1 MARTVS
7 IGTQDF
13 EKMIQ
18 RNCFY
23 VDKTGFIKEWWES
36 EDEVTLITRP
46 RRFGK
51 TLNMSMLNCF
61 FSNKYADRGELFE
74 KLEIWKD
81 GKYREIQGTYPVIF
95 LSFAGV
101 KGNTFEL
108 SKKQIYDK
116 IIELYESNR
125 FLLKSDCMSDTEKAR
140 YISFLEKPLE
150 EDVSFK
156 LNELSNYLSR
166 YYGKK
171 VIILLDEYDT
181 PMQEAYV
188 NGYWEELVAF
198 TRSLFNS
205 TFKTN
210 PYLERAIMTG
220 ITTAEYSAVRKFA
233 KQTSNGSAKAE
244 TMSKESIFSDLNNL
258 EVVTTLTP
266 KYETAFGFTEE
277 EVFKA
282 LDEQGLSDKKNDVKI
297 WYDGFRFGSKNDIY
311 NPWSIINCLDKKK
324 IALYWA
330 ESSSN
335 GLINSLVQKG
345 SSNIKMMVEELIN
358 GSTINVPIDEQIVFS
373 ELDYSEDAVWSL
385 MLASG
390 YLKVVSSEELNL
402 IRESD
407 NEYELALT
415 NREILFMFKKMI
427 LRWFS
432 PAKNETNEFIKAL
445 ISGDIESMNEYMND
459 VALRTFSSFDTGKH
473 TSEKKAPENLASCY
487 DCQGVANGS
496 SLNYSSNLY
505 AMTEQSSRFF
515 HGFVLGLMVD
525 QSENYIITSNR
536 ESGFGRYDIMLEP
549 KDKQTQKYPGI
560 VIEFKVINPRKE
572 NSLEETVEAAL
583 KQIEDRNYDTELIN
597 RGVNKE
603 NIHHYGF
610 AFKSKEVLIDGN

>member
-81 GKYREIQGTYPVIF
+81 EKYCEIQGTYPVIF

-220 ITTAEYSAVRKFA
+220 ITRV
-233 KQTSNGSAKAE
+233 
-244 TMSKESIFSDLNNL
+244 SKESIFSDLNNL
-258 EVVTTLTP
+258 KVITVTNEEYS
-266 KYETAFGFTEE
+266 KCFGFTEK
-277 EVFKA
+277 EVFDA
-282 LDEQGLSDKKNDVKI
+282 LDEQGISGEKEKVKL
-297 WYDGFRFGSKNDIY
+297 WYDGFTFGKSKDIY
-311 NPWSIINCLDKKK
+311 NPWSIINFLDEKNYKT
-324 IALYWA
+324 YWA
-330 ESSSN
+330 DSSSN
-335 GLINSLVQKG
+335 GLINSLVKTG
-345 SSNIKMMVEELIN
+345 SSYIKMMMETLLKGE
-358 GSTINVPIDEQIVFS
+358 TIDVPIDEQIVFS
-373 ELDYSEDAVWSL
+373 QLDYSEDAVWSL

-390 YLKVVSSEELNL
+390 YLKVISSDKLTGD
-402 IRESD
+402 RTKSVM
-407 NEYELALT
+407 YKLALT
-415 NREILFMFKKMI
+415 NFEIKLMFEDMI
-427 LRWFS
+427 LHWFS

-445 ISGDIESMNEYMND
+445 ICGDIESMNAYMNK
-459 VALRTFSSFDTGKH
+459 VALKTISYFDTGNVP
-473 TSEKKAPENLASCY
+473 SDEEPE
-487 DCQGVANGS
+487 
-496 SLNYSSNLY
+496 
-505 AMTEQSSRFF
+505 RFF

-610 AFKSKEVLIDGN
+610 AFKSKEVLIDGR

>member
-7 IGTQDF
+7 IGNQDF

-23 VDKTGFIKEWWES
+23 VDKTSFIKEWWEN

-51 TLNMSMLNCF
+51 TLNMSMLKFF

-74 KLEIWKD
+74 GLEIWED
-81 GKYREIQGTYPVIF
+81 EKYREIQGTYPVIF
-95 LSFAGV
+95 FSFA
-101 KGNTFEL
+101 KI
-108 SKKQIYDK
+108 KQTTYKETIEKIKK
-116 IIELYESNR
+116 IIFDLYQEYAFIGKWDGLTDKEKENFNNISY
-125 FLLKSDCMSDTEKAR
+125 DMSDVIAQEA
-140 YISFLEKPLE
+140 IV
-150 EDVSFK
+150 D
-156 LNELSNYLSR
+156 LSNYLSR

-198 TRSLFNS
+198 TRSLFNA

-220 ITTAEYSAVRKFA
+220 ITRV
-233 KQTSNGSAKAE
+233 
-244 TMSKESIFSDLNNL
+244 SKESIFSDLNNL
-258 EVVTTLTP
+258 VVVTTTSNQ
-266 KYETAFGFTEE
+266 YETAFGFTEE
-277 EVFKA
+277 EVFNS
-282 LDEQGLSDKKNDVKI
+282 LDEQGLSDKKDIVKT
-297 WYDGFRFGSKNDIY
+297 WYDGFTFGDKKDIY
-311 NPWSIINCLDKKK
+311 NPWSIINFLKFKSLK
-324 IALYWA
+324 TYWA
-330 ESSSN
+330 DSSSN

-345 SSNIKMMVEELIN
+345 SPYIKTMIENLIS
-358 GSTINVPIDEQIVFS
+358 GEKINVIVDEQIVFS

-415 NREILFMFKKMI
+415 NREILFMFRKMI

-432 PAKNETNEFIKAL
+432 PAKHETNEFIRAL
-445 ISGDIESMNEYMND
+445 ISSDIESMNEYMND
-459 VALRTFSSFDTGKH
+459 VALNTFSSFDSGKH
-473 TSEKKAPENLASCY
+473 NSERKAPEN
-487 DCQGVANGS
+487 
-496 SLNYSSNLY
+496 
-505 AMTEQSSRFF
+505 FF
-515 HGFVLGLMVD
+515 HGFVLGLIVD
-525 QSENYIITSNR
+525 QTENYIITSNR
-536 ESGFGRYDIMLEP
+536 ESGYGRYDIMLEP
-549 KDKQTQKYPGI
+549 IDKTNEKYPGI

-572 NSLEETVEAAL
+572 NTLEETVAAAL
-583 KQIEDRNYDTELIN
+583 KQIEDKNYDAELIK
-597 RGVNKE
+597 RGVKEE

-610 AFKSKEVLIDGN
+610 AFRGKEVLIDGR

>member
-7 IGTQDF
+7 IGNQDF

-23 VDKTGFIKEWWES
+23 VDKTSFIKEWWES

-51 TLNMSMLNCF
+51 TLNMSMLKCF

-74 KLEIWKD
+74 GLEVWED
-81 GKYREIQGTYPVIF
+81 EKYREIQGTYPVIF
-95 LSFAGV
+95 FSFA
-101 KGNTFEL
+101 KI
-108 SKKQIYDK
+108 KQTTYKETIEKIKK
-116 IIELYESNR
+116 IIFDLYQEYAFIGKWDGLTDKEKENFNNISY
-125 FLLKSDCMSDTEKAR
+125 DMSDVIAQEA
-140 YISFLEKPLE
+140 IV
-150 EDVSFK
+150 D
-156 LNELSNYLSR
+156 LSNYLSR
-166 YYGKK
+166 YYEKK

-220 ITTAEYSAVRKFA
+220 ITRV
-233 KQTSNGSAKAE
+233 
-244 TMSKESIFSDLNNL
+244 SKESIFSDLNNL

-282 LDEQGLSDKKNDVKI
+282 LDEQGLSGKKNDVKI

-311 NPWSIINCLDKKK
+311 NPWSIINYLDKKK
-324 IALYWA
+324 IAMYWA

-345 SSNIKMMVEELIN
+345 SSNIKMMVEKLIN
-358 GSTINVPIDEQIVFS
+358 GSTINVVIDEQIVFS
-373 ELDYSEDAVWSL
+373 ELDYSEDAIWSL

-390 YLKVVSSEELNL
+390 YLKVISSEELNL

-432 PAKNETNEFIKAL
+432 PAKSETNEFIKAL
-445 ISGDIESMNEYMND
+445 ITGDIESMNEYMND
-459 VALRTFSSFDTGKH
+459 VALRTFSSFDSGKH
-473 TSEKKAPENLASCY
+473 TSEKKAPEN
-487 DCQGVANGS
+487 
-496 SLNYSSNLY
+496 
-505 AMTEQSSRFF
+505 FF

-583 KQIEDRNYDTELIN
+583 KQIEEKNYDAELIN
-597 RGVNKE
+597 RGVKEE

-610 AFKSKEVLIDGN
+610 AFKSKEVLIDGR